1 MKKTVVLLL
10 LLVLLLNSNIFSS
23 TPTPFYSFSGKE
35 ITIDFKTTLEKA
47 LENKKELSFLL
58 IANFTDEELKKWRK
72 QLKSDKNVNHV
83 KLSKSS
89 ENDGWDVFLTL
100 QNEINKNNAKI
111 LFSFSIKADYII
123 IENEK
128 MLFNVFVSQHIPN

>member
-23 TPTPFYSFSGKE
+23 TPTPLYSFSGKE

-47 LENKKELSFLL
+47 LKNKKELSFLL

-100 QNEINKNNAKI
+100 QNEINKDNAKI